1 MNKTNPIGVRFRA
14 DLLEKL
20 KLDHGIESP
29 QKALVFYERF
39 FVNHCELA
47 KDMKSPLRKEV
58 ASSSAIPTSLLVR
71 QERPKTKTT
80 AIIPDAGQPND
91 LLSYNELR
99 DAISVATSSTELHK
113 AWKQVEK
120 NKELASWQVKVLSQL
135 KEDQRSKIDF

>member
-39 FVNHCELA
+39 FVSHGELV
-47 KDMKSPLRKEV
+47 KDAKSPLRKEV
-58 ASSSAIPTSLLVR
+58 ASGSTTPTSPLTP
-71 QERPKTKTT
+71 QERPKTKAP
-80 AIIPDAGQPND
+80 AIIPDTGQPND
-91 LLSYNELR
+91 LFSYNELR
-99 DAISVATSSTELHK
+99 DAISAATSSTELHK

-120 NKELASWQVKVLSQL
+120 NKELVSWQIKVLSQL
-135 KEDQRSKIDF
+135 KEDQRTKIDF